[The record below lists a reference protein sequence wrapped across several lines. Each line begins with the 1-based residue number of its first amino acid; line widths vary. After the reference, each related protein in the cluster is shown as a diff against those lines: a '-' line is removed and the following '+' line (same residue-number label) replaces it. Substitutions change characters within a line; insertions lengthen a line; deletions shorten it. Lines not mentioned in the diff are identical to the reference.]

1 MVSGGIFLVA
11 FPVLRVLCQPSGESL
26 QPNRVWP
33 EDAPVDSASLTD
45 STNFVCAR
53 VANQPEVIRRGVEYP
68 VPDLGSQP
76 PGGSG
81 SLPELMIQFRQE
93 QVGKL
98 LTETQQRC
106 GLARSDPELCSNA
119 WIEYFTSLL
128 FPFGIPLI
136 LFVVL
141 LFLWFTCCYVAC
153 CRCCRRM
160 ICCKERSEP
169 KRTSRTYIIC
179 GMVIWSFSSI
189 LNVALCFPLV
199 DASQSLH
206 VSINWNLCSAHHFAN
221 EILHGSSWF
230 LGMEPALVRFNSA
243 GSAFDAQSRS
253 IRTLNE
259 VLAKSEPFAQKH
271 AFLQRRLS
279 HFAETL
285 SAMSFGRRLFDHR
298 CVFCNLAL
306 GRGPTDGPDA
316 VPPLDYPEHGFLTA
330 LKEELAQSSAEA
342 IARIRRNTS
351 EHLTGQNLTEL
362 TKYLKSANYSFSV
375 FNEAVVKEALA
386 YLWVKNR
393 PHIDAVE
400 QIRHFL
406 FVFAAVIAGIGA
418 AIGWIALIR
427 TRLRSKKSM
436 GSRPPSGR
444 LHLTSWCFAFFSAV
458 LAMFMGSLLF
468 FLSVPVAEACVF
480 VRQDLLT
487 YEGLQRYASVF
498 GVVAPEGATS
508 TEVKA
513 AEEAIRLAQACLA
526 QNRTGDMLTA
536 VGLGEILAFP
546 SQLIDAFYQ
555 LDNRRSEAPVGLQ
568 FADLLEQ
575 MITLAE
581 DYGATFILDPTEIDN
596 GTASWG
602 PLTLNPNVESLLLGS
617 GLTPQDGT
625 APDKVTRIRGLNSYA
640 ELIAGP
646 GQYTF
651 LSGTAGGGFVIR
663 STRPSEAELASLP
676 LEVQNALRYAQNK
689 EKLIATTSAL
699 LCNTLSSAGVV
710 RVQPCSVAAFHA
722 YVVSEAKLIK
732 EAMLETTQE
741 AESIMSLFAVD
752 LKSELL
758 PSLTSLN
765 GLTSRL
771 YCHPMWKRVEELDN
785 SLCMD
790 IANALSWSAV
800 FSLAQAVAGV
810 VGLVVQYKIWRR
822 LKDNKV
828 LQEEIRRYEQKLKQH
843 QRQLA
848 ELEKEEREADAWA
861 ARPAQLHLDLDMDLV
876 DGPK

>member
-1 MVSGGIFLVA
+1 
-11 FPVLRVLCQPSGESL
+11 
-26 QPNRVWP
+26 
-33 EDAPVDSASLTD
+33 
-45 STNFVCAR
+45 
-53 VANQPEVIRRGVEYP
+53 
-68 VPDLGSQP
+68 
-76 PGGSG
+76 
-81 SLPELMIQFRQE
+81 
-93 QVGKL
+93 
-98 LTETQQRC
+98 
-106 GLARSDPELCSNA
+106 
-119 WIEYFTSLL
+119 
-128 FPFGIPLI
+128 
-136 LFVVL
+136 
-141 LFLWFTCCYVAC
+141 
-153 CRCCRRM
+153 
-160 ICCKERSEP
+160 
-169 KRTSRTYIIC
+169 
-179 GMVIWSFSSI
+179 
-189 LNVALCFPLV
+189 
-199 DASQSLH
+199 
-206 VSINWNLCSAHHFAN
+206 
-221 EILHGSSWF
+221 
-230 LGMEPALVRFNSA
+230 
-243 GSAFDAQSRS
+243 
-253 IRTLNE
+253 
-259 VLAKSEPFAQKH
+259 
-271 AFLQRRLS
+271 
-279 HFAETL
+279 
-285 SAMSFGRRLFDHR
+285 
-298 CVFCNLAL
+298 
-306 GRGPTDGPDA
+306 
-316 VPPLDYPEHGFLTA
+316 
-330 LKEELAQSSAEA
+330 
-342 IARIRRNTS
+342 
-351 EHLTGQNLTEL
+351 
-362 TKYLKSANYSFSV
+362 
-375 FNEAVVKEALA
+375 
-386 YLWVKNR
+386 
-393 PHIDAVE
+393 
-400 QIRHFL
+400 
-406 FVFAAVIAGIGA
+406 
-418 AIGWIALIR
+418 
-427 TRLRSKKSM
+427 
-436 GSRPPSGR
+436 
-444 LHLTSWCFAFFSAV
+444 
-458 LAMFMGSLLF
+458 MGSLLL
-468 FLSVPVAEACVF
+468 FLSVPVAEACIF

-526 QNRTGDMLTA
+526 ENRTGDMLTA

-596 GTASWG
+596 TTASWG
-602 PLTLNPNVESLLLGS
+602 PLTLNPNVEGLLLGS

-676 LEVQNALRYAQNK
+676 LEVRNALRYAQNK

-722 YVVSEAKLIK
+722 HVVSEAKLIK

-800 FSLAQAVAGV
+800 FSLAQSVAGV

-848 ELEKEEREADAWA
+848 ELEKEEREADAWD